1 MPTCRPGASLP
12 AHGRPRERRDPR
24 RRQAAPDARRPPAR
38 GPGARLRPSR
48 AGARAQREPDG
59 RRGAEA
65 LRRRAHARR
74 DRRRSRGDVLG
85 RPGPHRRGRRGV
97 TGRSLG
103 EADGGA
109 MTAAPAPLGLLAEL
123 THRCPLAC
131 PYCSNP
137 LDLDRRSA
145 ELDTATWQRVFD
157 EAAALGVLQ
166 LHLSGG
172 EPTARAD
179 IVALTRHAAE
189 AGLYTNL
196 ITSGIAVTRAKL
208 EDLAAAGLD
217 HVQLSVQDVRAEDAD
232 RVAGLRGAH
241 VQKREVAR
249 HVVEIG
255 LPLTVNVVVHRGNI
269 AQIEALVRQ
278 AVAWGARRV
287 EIAHAQYYGW
297 AIKNR
302 GALMPT
308 AAQVAEARATVE
320 RLRGETAGAIVIDY
334 VAPDYFGARP
344 KPCMNGWGR
353 QSLNVTPRGRVLPC
367 HAAESIPGLEFWN
380 VRERSLAEIWELS
393 PAFEAFRGTAWMP
406 EPCVSCDRR
415 EIDFGGCRCQAFLLT
430 GDARNADPVC
440 ALSPAHAALRELAEA
455 SSEADEPLT
464 Y

>member
-1 MPTCRPGASLP
+1 M
-12 AHGRPRERRDPR
+12 PRE
-24 RRQAAPDARRPPAR
+24 AI
-38 GPGARLRPSR
+38 
-48 AGARAQREPDG
+48 
-59 RRGAEA
+59 
-65 LRRRAHARR
+65 
-74 DRRRSRGDVLG
+74 
-85 RPGPHRRGRRGV
+85 
-97 TGRSLG
+97 
-103 EADGGA
+103 
-109 MTAAPAPLGLLAEL
+109 TAVPTPLGLLAEL

-157 EAAALGVLQ
+157 QAAALGVLQ

-172 EPTARAD
+172 EPTARSD
-179 IVALTRHAAE
+179 IGALTRHAAE

-269 AQIEALVRQ
+269 GQIPHLIDQ
-278 AVAWGARRV
+278 AVEWGARRV

-320 RLRGETAGAIVIDY
+320 RMRGETAGTIVIDY

-380 VRERSLAEIWELS
+380 VRERSLAEIWECA

-440 ALSPAHAALRELAEA
+440 TLSPAHGVGEAIAAGPPRDPAFA
-455 SSEADEPLT
+455 HRRFGAAAANR
-464 Y
+464 